1 MYVLGLGDHVDC
13 GSALLEDGVV
23 LAAINDERLV
33 REKMV
38 FGVPRESIRAI
49 LDLAGVRPDQIDLVA
64 VGTRNQHLV
73 PQYTDFRGGWFGL
86 KRDKSKKLLFDV
98 GSRLARFH
106 NYLPGLEFA
115 YYLLRRPSFL
125 KRRRALR
132 RILREELGIA
142 APVQFVDH
150 HYCHATSAYYS
161 SDFGREATVIT
172 IDGGGDGMSAKAYEV
187 SEGRFRELTRVGSYH
202 SLGNMYSYVTEICG
216 FKAGR
221 HEGKITGLAAHG
233 EPIHE
238 ELLDSLLTYRDGGF
252 HNVGNIFFHSALG
265 ELRQRLPEPFD
276 REDLAASV
284 QRHAERLSIEFTRYW
299 VSRTGNRDVALAG
312 GLFANVRI
320 NQKIHELPEVDRCF
334 VHPGMTDS
342 GIAVGA
348 ALAAYHDRDPRPETN
363 TRCLETVY
371 LGPSY
376 SSEDIAAVLENE
388 EVDFGMPEDLPAECA
403 RLLSQ
408 GAVVAWFDGRMEY
421 GPRALG
427 NRSILYQ
434 PTDPSVNDWLNKALS
449 RTEFMPFAPAT
460 IYEDRHRF
468 YHSLAGAERTARFM
482 TMTFDCTDEMK
493 STCPGV
499 VHIDGT
505 ARPQLVRKQDN
516 PSYYRV
522 IEEYRSLT
530 GLSSIINT
538 SFNLHEEP
546 IVCSPQDAVRAF
558 KLGHLD
564 YLAIGPYLARNPA
577 PIEAAERRARG
588 ATAEAL
594 LQTAEGGT
602 RLPHV

>member
-106 NYLPGLEFA
+106 SYLPGLEFG

-132 RILREELGIA
+132 RILLEELGIT

-187 SEGRFRELTRVGSYH
+187 SEGRFRELARVGSYH

-238 ELLDSLLTYRDGGF
+238 DLLDSLLTYRDGGF

-265 ELRQRLPEPFD
+265 ELRQRLPESFD

-299 VSRTGNRDVALAG
+299 VSRTGNTDVALAG

-348 ALAAYHDRDPRPETN
+348 ALAAYHDRDPRPDTN

-376 SSEDIAAVLENE
+376 SPEDIAAVLEKE
-388 EVDFGMPEDLPAECA
+388 GVDFGRPEDLPAECA

-468 YHSLAGAERTARFM
+468 YHSLEGAERTARFM

-577 PIEAAERRARG
+577 PIEAAERRERG

-594 LQTAEGGT
+594 LQPVQEGAS
-602 RLPHV
+602 